1 MTVIDVYEPSRALA
15 REVRAECA
23 RQGLSTRALADRMG
37 TPHTWLARRISPRA
51 TVDLTMEDMWLMA
64 DALGVSPAK
73 LQQDAGLLV
82 PIITMDD
89 VPPDDGGAS
98 AIAEYLYAVAA

>member
-1 MTVIDVYEPSRALA
+1 
-15 REVRAECA
+15 
-23 RQGLSTRALADRMG
+23 
-37 TPHTWLARRISPRA
+37 
-51 TVDLTMEDMWLMA
+51 MEDMWLMA